1 LSGNPRKLCLP
12 GVRLNDECNSTCKNH
27 SKPIDLE
34 EIAKVSRK
42 GRRKHIIFISTNF
55 IHHQKY
61 YNKPFFLLLL
71 LGVIKYHS
79 IYHYVIDRFSKI
91 HPFQKMFVVPQ

>member
-61 YNKPFFLLLL
+61 YNKPFFF
-71 LGVIKYHS
+71 Y
-79 IYHYVIDRFSKI
+79 YYY
-91 HPFQKMFVVPQ
+91 